1 MHDNELLYRHT
12 FFELFLHNIFAIH
25 CSIPGEI
32 ENFNGI
38 QRIYGKQFSIKFF
51 SCIQR
56 KVVELQFV
64 EDRIIDFM
72 LFFSELYCIVQL
84 MHVSF

>member
-1 MHDNELLYRHT
+1 MHDNELLCRHT
-12 FFELFLHNIFAIH
+12 FFELFPHIFAIH

-32 ENFNGI
+32 ENFNGTR
-38 QRIYGKQFSIKFF
+38 RIDGKQFSINFF
-51 SCIQR
+51 SCIKR